1 MPRVKTIRP
10 GRLTG
15 ISGLTT
21 EAARGVKFNKDTEY
35 AYKLEEWKK
44 QNDRIAEVEK
54 EEQDEIRENLKLIAG
69 QDLGEGGFNESVRN
83 QMMDLAVKTARA
95 NSKMKLGDLDV
106 MDGAK
111 EVASYDNVL
120 DVFGKA
126 VPNIGALSNK
136 LQEAKGL
143 KPGEVGTVLVPSDP
157 ALAEEVGNIV
167 EIVNDMNSPD
177 KNGNVEYNIVNGKSM
192 IKHKIT
198 GQEISLQGLNDIM
211 SGENA
216 KYPIKFIETDF
227 TAAAEQPMKNMLKE
241 NAKNYTKQISDTVYD
256 ADGTKREVIKNV
268 TYTGKGSNYKTDLT
282 ALVNVMLDDQ
292 KSMPSYWAN
301 ITGDVVGEKIANK
314 EVKKEPWIN
323 SEDQREIAF
332 KLMYD
337 KTDKAWGPKVRSE
350 TTSETTVEAKPNSGS
365 GNTGDVNKNK
375 NKAAS
380 GHNHNNW
387 IEDNILVKKKQTRYH
402 DTKDEEVVE
411 VDLTLDEKRKAVFER
426 IRLFSPSKFVYGNDP
441 RVDMKSADPNKLYEL
456 KSVTGG
462 YNAIEVPISDK
473 DLMNK
478 TKLNKVLT
486 DYSLKY
492 NKTGGNAR

>member
-35 AYKLEEWKK
+35 AYKLEEWKT

-111 EVASYDNVL
+111 EVALYDNVL

-143 KPGEVGTVLVPSDP
+143 KPGEVGTVLLPSDP
-157 ALAEEVGNIV
+157 TLAKEVANV
-167 EIVNDMNSPD
+167 VQIVNDMNSPD
-177 KNGNVEYNIVNGKSM
+177 KNSNVEYSIVNGKSM
-192 IKHKIT
+192 IKHKQT

-241 NAKNYTKQISDTVYD
+241 NAKNYTKQISDTKYD

-268 TYTGKGSNYKTDLT
+268 TYTGEGSNYKTDLT

-301 ITGDVVGEKIANK
+301 ITGN
-314 EVKKEPWIN
+314 KEPWVN
-323 SEDQREIAF
+323 SQKQRDEAF
-332 KLMYD
+332 ELMYD

-350 TTSETTVEAKPNSGS
+350 TTSETTVEAKPSSGS
-365 GNTGDVNKNK
+365 GNTGNDNKTPASLSYKSWIDDNLEGK
-375 NKAAS
+375 GYKPIQKIVRILKKFTSLNPGKYAS
-380 GHNHNNW
+380 GQVLIDANLMKKADPIALYTKDQYGNWNVYPNFDNLLKNNNSLNQAF
-387 IEDNILVKKKQTRYH
+387 IDATPKKK
-402 DTKDEEVVE
+402 
-411 VDLTLDEKRKAVFER
+411 KA
-426 IRLFSPSKFVYGNDP
+426 
-441 RVDMKSADPNKLYEL
+441 
-456 KSVTGG
+456 
-462 YNAIEVPISDK
+462 YNS
-473 DLMNK
+473 
-478 TKLNKVLT
+478 
-486 DYSLKY
+486 
-492 NKTGGNAR
+492 

>member
-35 AYKLEEWKK
+35 AYKLEEWKT

-157 ALAEEVGNIV
+157 DLAKEVGNIV

-177 KNGNVEYNIVNGKSM
+177 KNGNVEYSIVNGKSM
-192 IKHKIT
+192 IKHKVN

-256 ADGTKREVIKNV
+256 ANGTKREVIKNV
-268 TYTGKGSNYKTDLT
+268 TYTGEGSNYKTDLT

-323 SEDQREIAF
+323 SQDQREIAF

-350 TTSETTVEAKPNSGS
+350 TTSETTVEEKPSKGIDND
-365 GNTGDVNKNK
+365 NDDNKKPTSLSYKSWIGKYLEGKDYKPIQKRVRVLKKFTSINPGK
-375 NKAAS
+375 YAS
-380 GHNHNNW
+380 GQVLIDAGVMKKADPIALYTKDQYGNWNVYPNFDNLLKNNNSLNQAFV
-387 IEDNILVKKKQTRYH
+387 DATPKKK
-402 DTKDEEVVE
+402 
-411 VDLTLDEKRKAVFER
+411 KA
-426 IRLFSPSKFVYGNDP
+426 
-441 RVDMKSADPNKLYEL
+441 
-456 KSVTGG
+456 
-462 YNAIEVPISDK
+462 YNS
-473 DLMNK
+473 
-478 TKLNKVLT
+478 
-486 DYSLKY
+486 
-492 NKTGGNAR
+492 

>member
-15 ISGLTT
+15 VSGLTT

-143 KPGEVGTVLVPSDP
+143 KPGEVGTVLLPSDP
-157 ALAEEVGNIV
+157 ALAKEVGNIV

-177 KNGNVEYNIVNGKSM
+177 KNGNVEYSIVNGKSM

-227 TAAAEQPMKNMLKE
+227 TTAAEQPMKNMLKE

-268 TYTGKGSNYKTDLT
+268 TYTGEGSNYKTDLT

-301 ITGDVVGEKIANK
+301 ITGN
-314 EVKKEPWIN
+314 KEPWVN
-323 SEDQREIAF
+323 SQKQRDEAF
-332 KLMYD
+332 ELMYD
-337 KTDKAWGPKVRSE
+337 KADKAWGPKVRSE
-350 TTSETTVEAKPNSGS
+350 TTSETTVEAKPSS
-365 GNTGDVNKNK
+365 ATDSDGNNNK

-387 IEDNILVKKKQTRYH
+387 IEDNILVKKKVINRYPGIG
-402 DTKDEEVVE
+402 DEEVE

-426 IRLFSPSKFVYGNDP
+426 IRLFSPSKLVYGDDP
-441 RVDMKSADPNKLYEL
+441 RVDMKNADPNKLYEL

-486 DYSLKY
+486 DYSVKY
-492 NKTGGNAR
+492 NKTGGNARQ

>member
-35 AYKLEEWKK
+35 AYKLEEWKT

-83 QMMDLAVKTARA
+83 QMMDLAVKTARD

-143 KPGEVGTVLVPSDP
+143 KPGEVGTVLLPSDP
-157 ALAEEVGNIV
+157 TLAKEVANV
-167 EIVNDMNSPD
+167 VQIVNDMNSPD
-177 KNGNVEYNIVNGKSM
+177 KNSNVEYSIVNGKSM
-192 IKHKIT
+192 IKHKQT

-241 NAKNYTKQISDTVYD
+241 NAKNYTKQISDTKYD
-256 ADGTKREVIKNV
+256 AEG
-268 TYTGKGSNYKTDLT
+268 
-282 ALVNVMLDDQ
+282 ML
-292 KSMPSYWAN
+292 
-301 ITGDVVGEKIANK
+301 
-314 EVKKEPWIN
+314 
-323 SEDQREIAF
+323 F
-332 KLMYD
+332 
-337 KTDKAWGPKVRSE
+337 
-350 TTSETTVEAKPNSGS
+350 
-365 GNTGDVNKNK
+365 
-375 NKAAS
+375 
-380 GHNHNNW
+380 
-387 IEDNILVKKKQTRYH
+387 
-402 DTKDEEVVE
+402 
-411 VDLTLDEKRKAVFER
+411 
-426 IRLFSPSKFVYGNDP
+426 
-441 RVDMKSADPNKLYEL
+441 
-456 KSVTGG
+456 
-462 YNAIEVPISDK
+462 
-473 DLMNK
+473 
-478 TKLNKVLT
+478 
-486 DYSLKY
+486 
-492 NKTGGNAR
+492 

>member
-44 QNDRIAEVEK
+44 QNDRITEVEK

-126 VPNIGALSNK
+126 VPNVAALSNK

-143 KPGEVGTVLVPSDP
+143 KPGEVGTVLLPSDP
-157 ALAEEVGNIV
+157 ALAKEVGNIV

-177 KNGNVEYNIVNGKSM
+177 KNSNVEYSVVDGKSM
-192 IKHKIT
+192 IRHKIT

-227 TAAAEQPMKNMLKE
+227 IAAAEQPMKNMLKE
-241 NAKNYTKQISDTVYD
+241 NAKNYTKQISDTTYD
-256 ADGTKREVIKNV
+256 ADGTKKEIVKNV

-301 ITGDVVGEKIANK
+301 ITGN
-314 EVKKEPWIN
+314 KEPWVN
-323 SEDQREIAF
+323 SQKQRDEAF
-332 KLMYD
+332 ELMYD
-337 KTDKAWGPKVRSE
+337 KADKAWGPKVRSE
-350 TTSETTVEAKPNSGS
+350 TTSETTVEAKPSNES
-365 GNTGDVNKNK
+365 GNTGNVNKNK

-387 IEDNILVKKKQTRYH
+387 IEDNILAKKKVINRYPGVG
-402 DTKDEEVVE
+402 DEEVE

-426 IRLFSPSKFVYGNDP
+426 IRLFSPSKFVYGDDP

-456 KSVTGG
+456 
-462 YNAIEVPISDK
+462 
-473 DLMNK
+473 
-478 TKLNKVLT
+478 NKVPGAGA
-486 DYSLKY
+486 Y
-492 NKTGGNAR
+492 NCLLYTSPSPRDRQKSRMPSSA

>member
-1 MPRVKTIRP
+1 MPTVKTISP

-35 AYKLEEWKK
+35 AYKLEEWKA

-111 EVASYDNVL
+111 EVANV
-120 DVFGKA
+120 V
-126 VPNIGALSNK
+126 
-136 LQEAKGL
+136 Q
-143 KPGEVGTVLVPSDP
+143 
-157 ALAEEVGNIV
+157 
-167 EIVNDMNSPD
+167 IVNEMNSPD
-177 KNGNVEYNIVNGKSM
+177 KNSNVEYSVVNGKSM
-192 IKHKIT
+192 IKHKQT

-241 NAKNYTKQISDTVYD
+241 NAKNYTKQVSDTVYD

-268 TYTGKGSNYKTDLT
+268 TYTGEGSNYKTDLT

-301 ITGDVVGEKIANK
+301 ITGN
-314 EVKKEPWIN
+314 KEPWVN
-323 SEDQREIAF
+323 SQKQRDEAF
-332 KLMYD
+332 ELMYD

-350 TTSETTVEAKPNSGS
+350 TTSETTVEAKPSSGNENDDGSSSEETKKFNFYDELDQVNEFDKDGNIDKEATVEKIKSILIDANPGVVVKASNSALNDEIDRSLPGYNENDLYIKVTPSGS
-365 GNTGDVNKNK
+365 KNQPPYQPLSLDILDRYIGIGDRNNFIDVDKINDFMITTLQSYQGPSSG
-375 NKAAS
+375 AAKF
-380 GHNHNNW
+380 NP
-387 IEDNILVKKKQTRYH
+387 KK
-402 DTKDEEVVE
+402 
-411 VDLTLDEKRKAVFER
+411 
-426 IRLFSPSKFVYGNDP
+426 
-441 RVDMKSADPNKLYEL
+441 
-456 KSVTGG
+456 
-462 YNAIEVPISDK
+462 
-473 DLMNK
+473 
-478 TKLNKVLT
+478 
-486 DYSLKY
+486 
-492 NKTGGNAR
+492 

>member
-35 AYKLEEWKK
+35 AYKLEEWKT

-54 EEQDEIRENLKLIAG
+54 EEQDEIKENLKLIAG

-157 ALAEEVGNIV
+157 ALAKEVGNIV

-177 KNGNVEYNIVNGKSM
+177 KNGNVEYSIVNGKSM

-268 TYTGKGSNYKTDLT
+268 TYTGEGSNYKTDLT

-301 ITGDVVGEKIANK
+301 ITGN
-314 EVKKEPWIN
+314 KEPWVN
-323 SEDQREIAF
+323 SQKQRDEAF
-332 KLMYD
+332 ELMYD
-337 KTDKAWGPKVRSE
+337 KADKAWGPKVRSE
-350 TTSETTVEAKPNSGS
+350 TTSETTVEAKPSKGIDS
-365 GNTGDVNKNK
+365 EGNGKDGKKKNF
-375 NKAAS
+375 
-380 GHNHNNW
+380 NNW
-387 IEDNILVKKKQTRYH
+387 IKENLRSKKKQQTTVNQG
-402 DTKDEEVVE
+402 DITKGQGGTYQTKTEE
-411 VDLTLDEKRKAVFER
+411 VDLTPEDQKQIFYEKLVTENPTYVFGSQ
-426 IRLFSPSKFVYGNDP
+426 IDI
-441 RVDMKSADPNKLYEL
+441 
-456 KSVTGG
+456 TGE
-462 YNAIEVPISDK
+462 NA
-473 DLMNK
+473 
-478 TKLNKVLT
+478 NKVYQRVGNTTRPFSIT
-486 DYSLKY
+486 DQQIKNDEYLNNLLVSESVL
-492 NKTGGNAR
+492 

>member
-35 AYKLEEWKK
+35 AYKLEEWKA

-143 KPGEVGTVLVPSDP
+143 KAGEVGTVLLPSDP
-157 ALAEEVGNIV
+157 TLAKEVANV
-167 EIVNDMNSPD
+167 VQIVNDMNSPD
-177 KNGNVEYNIVNGKSM
+177 KNSNVEYSIVNGKSM
-192 IKHKIT
+192 IKHKVT

-268 TYTGKGSNYKTDLT
+268 TYTGEGSNYETDLT

-301 ITGDVVGEKIANK
+301 ITGN
-314 EVKKEPWIN
+314 KEPWVN
-323 SEDQREIAF
+323 SQKQRDEAF
-332 KLMYD
+332 ELMYD

-350 TTSETTVEAKPNSGS
+350 TTSETTVEAKPSS
-365 GNTGDVNKNK
+365 GNGNDNDDNKTPSNLSYSSWINK
-375 NKAAS
+375 YLEGKDYKPIQKRVRVLKKFTSINPGKYAS
-380 GHNHNNW
+380 GQVLIDAGVMKKADPIALYTKDQYGNWNVYPNFDNLLKNNNSLNQAFV
-387 IEDNILVKKKQTRYH
+387 DATPRKKK
-402 DTKDEEVVE
+402 
-411 VDLTLDEKRKAVFER
+411 A
-426 IRLFSPSKFVYGNDP
+426 
-441 RVDMKSADPNKLYEL
+441 
-456 KSVTGG
+456 
-462 YNAIEVPISDK
+462 YNS
-473 DLMNK
+473 
-478 TKLNKVLT
+478 
-486 DYSLKY
+486 
-492 NKTGGNAR
+492 